1 MIKVRNERNGN
12 LRPNSVCY
20 NNDGSLVIAGCEDGS
35 IQCWN
40 TNSKSY
46 YRPNILIKKG
56 HNDVV
61 TCVTAHPIMPHIC
74 SRSFDNTMRVWDL
87 RNTKECLKSY
97 ENLLNVH
104 DTTMCR
110 YNDDGRLVI
119 TGTSVVKG
127 EGGIGKYVIYDV
139 LKSTN
144 EPIYEH
150 VVSKTHSVISVNWQH
165 KLNEIAIGLGDGSI
179 YAYYNPKY
187 SQKGVMLA
195 AAQLVYYLYIFSIML
210 KKQKHIIQM
219 QMMMLHQI
227 LLDYMVVIYRIF
239 NILFRSYMRDYKTY
253 VDPLTKQRPEPQ
265 VGKMNVPSSH
275 FTQYYLE
282 VNPKRKN
289 INEDPR
295 EALLQQNKKAK
306 QDSEWVDKAYQNTQ
320 PVQILADKTLEEEEE
335 EMHKELNKSL
345 RS

>member
-1 MIKVRNERNGN
+1 
-12 LRPNSVCY
+12 
-20 NNDGSLVIAGCEDGS
+20 
-35 IQCWN
+35 
-40 TNSKSY
+40 
-46 YRPNILIKKG
+46 
-56 HNDVV
+56 
-61 TCVTAHPIMPHIC
+61 MPHIC
-74 SRSFDNTMRVWDL
+74 TRSFDNTMRVWDL

-165 KLNEIAIGLGDGSI
+165 KLNEIAVGLGDGSI

-195 AAQLVYYLYIFSIML
+195 AAQLVYLFIYI
-210 KKQKHIIQM
+210 
-219 QMMMLHQI
+219 
-227 LLDYMVVIYRIF
+227 
-239 NILFRSYMRDYKTY
+239 
-253 VDPLTKQRPEPQ
+253 
-265 VGKMNVPSSH
+265 
-275 FTQYYLE
+275 
-282 VNPKRKN
+282 
-289 INEDPR
+289 
-295 EALLQQNKKAK
+295 
-306 QDSEWVDKAYQNTQ
+306 
-320 PVQILADKTLEEEEE
+320 
-335 EMHKELNKSL
+335 
-345 RS
+345 